1 MSTTPSDLEIYEL
14 INSATSVGE
23 LKDFIKNIWG
33 TSGQF
38 AGRTE
43 PFSVPEML
51 VYIDFFVEE
60 FWDVISGAKDKFTAL
75 PTRKY
80 GIRQQLCMIL
90 LNPKR

>member
-1 MSTTPSDLEIYEL
+1 MATELEIYEL

-33 TSGQF
+33 TSGML

-51 VYIDFFVEE
+51 VYVDFFAEE
-60 FWDVISGAKDKFTAL
+60 FWDVVSGAKDKFSCL
-75 PTRKY
+75 PTRRY

-90 LNPKR
+90 LNLKR

>member
-1 MSTTPSDLEIYEL
+1 MMATELEIYEL
-14 INSATSVGE
+14 INSATCVGE

-33 TSGQF
+33 VSGMF

-43 PFSVPEML
+43 PFSVIEMNL
-51 VYIDFFVEE
+51 YIDLFVED
-60 FWDVISGAKDKFTAL
+60 FPKVISGELKSFTAL

-90 LNPKR
+90 LNPTR